1 MYYTPEQPEDWRK
14 VANVNEATI
23 TTQMPYL
30 SRFGD
35 SVEVNRLSDGR
46 IVLVGSNQY
55 KKEQVIYRY
64 NSQTQTAELIADDTR
79 IQRGGESA
87 KQLIDS
93 KDFNHYMEPEQAF
106 GILANL
112 MGTPVE
118 QVRTMFPKATNY
130 NQILLSRAVDSLK
143 IGISFN
149 LPDQPESISCVYD
162 YHLNTGELEHVYS
175 NDGHGKVWAK
185 WNQKK

>member
-1 MYYTPEQPEDWRK
+1 MHTPEQPEDWRK
-14 VANVNEATI
+14 VANINEEVI
-23 TTQMPYL
+23 RVQMPYL
-30 SRFGD
+30 LSCGD
-35 SVEVNRLSDGR
+35 NVAVSNLQDG
-46 IVLVGSNQY
+46 ILVLIGSY
-55 KKEQVIYRY
+55 PGRGEQVVYRFNP
-64 NSQTQTAELIADDTR
+64 NSQTAELIADDTR

-93 KDFNHYMEPEQAF
+93 KDFNHYMQPEQAF

-175 NDGHGKVWAK
+175 NDGQGKVWAK
-185 WNQKK
+185 WRERK